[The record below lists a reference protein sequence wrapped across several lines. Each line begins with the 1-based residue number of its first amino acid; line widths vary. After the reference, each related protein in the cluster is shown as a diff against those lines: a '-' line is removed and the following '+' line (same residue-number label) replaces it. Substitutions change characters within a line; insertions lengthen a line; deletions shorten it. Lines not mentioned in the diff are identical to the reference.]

1 MRWYVSRQGKS
12 KGPYDK
18 ADVVAAVRAGQI
30 GLDDTLCQEGTEEW
44 IPVRELGAFA
54 TAAPSTDATSDTTA
68 AAPTAAATDSR
79 RRPATHRPWLAI
91 AGLALGAIGLGL
103 ITWRLFALDARE
115 LQILEEL
122 REANTQSKAA
132 LMELRKLAEPPTWLN
147 EKDMMNDCKTNRDTV
162 TCTFT
167 NTHNFPAT
175 TCAKGLLYQKE
186 ASGVRLQALPMCT
199 GRLMP
204 AETKTVTSAWVAGF
218 ADDICNRDGYGGKV
232 LDWSKCVFTTEA
244 YDLSAALKP

>member
-1 MRWYVSRQGKS
+1 MRWYLNRQGKL
-12 KGPYDK
+12 KGLFEK
-18 ADVVAAVRAGQI
+18 AKIIEAISAGRI
-30 GLDDTLCQEGTEEW
+30 ALDDMLCQEGTEEW
-44 IPVRELGAFA
+44 IPVRDLGAFA
-54 TAAPSTDATSDTTA
+54 A
-68 AAPTAAATDSR
+68 AAPQEAESIEAVVGAPTLAAGTSEAQTVR
-79 RRPATHRPWLAI
+79 LPWLPI
-91 AGLALGAIGLGL
+91 IGLALGTIGAGV

-122 REANTQSKAA
+122 REANTHSNAA
-132 LMELRKLAEPPTWLN
+132 LTELRKLTAPPTWLD

-167 NTHNFPAT
+167 NTHKFPAT
-175 TCAKGLLYQKE
+175 TCVKGLLYQKE

-204 AETKTVTSAWVAGF
+204 AETKTVTSAWIAGF

-232 LDWSKCVFTTEA
+232 LDWSKCVFTTEPF
-244 YDLSAALKP
+244 DLSAVGK